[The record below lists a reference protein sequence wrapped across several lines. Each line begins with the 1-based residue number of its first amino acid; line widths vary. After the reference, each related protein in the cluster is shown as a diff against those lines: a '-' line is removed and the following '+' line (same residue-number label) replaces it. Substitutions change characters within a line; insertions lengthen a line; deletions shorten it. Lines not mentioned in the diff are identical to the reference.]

1 MWGSCRG
8 TAATEGGFSITTV
21 TKRARAL
28 RKNATP
34 WENKLWYQ
42 FLRTYPVKFRRQQ
55 PIDNYIVDFYSP
67 PAKLI
72 VELDGGG
79 HYYQQQMQYDKQ
91 RTAYL
96 EEKGYK
102 VIRFT
107 NLDVDKNF
115 YGVCT
120 VIDLEVKK
128 RCPSVTRKARA
139 TSPTSGEV

>member
-1 MWGSCRG
+1 
-8 TAATEGGFSITTV
+8 
-21 TKRARAL
+21 
-28 RKNATP
+28 
-34 WENKLWYQ
+34 
-42 FLRTYPVKFRRQQ
+42 
-55 PIDNYIVDFYSP
+55 
-67 PAKLI
+67 
-72 VELDGGG
+72 
-79 HYYQQQMQYDKQ
+79 MQYDKQ

-128 RCPSVTRKARA
+128 RCP
-139 TSPTSGEV
+139 

>member
-1 MWGSCRG
+1 MSDRKHNH
-8 TAATEGGFSITTV
+8 SLV
-21 TKRARAL
+21 HNAREL
-28 RKNATP
+28 RKNMTK
-34 WENKLWYQ
+34 EERHLWYD
-42 FLRTYPVKFRRQQ
+42 FLKEYPIRFNRQKVLG
-55 PIDNYIVDFYSP
+55 NYIVDFYSP

-107 NLDVDKNF
+107 NVDVDKNF

-139 TSPTSGEV
+139 TSETGGEV